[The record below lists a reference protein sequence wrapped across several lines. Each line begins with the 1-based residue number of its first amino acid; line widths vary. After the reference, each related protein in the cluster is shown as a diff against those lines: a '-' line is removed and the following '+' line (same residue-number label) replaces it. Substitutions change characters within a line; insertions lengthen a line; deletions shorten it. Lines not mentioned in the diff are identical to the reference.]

1 MIGTIVNTGT
11 ILAGSLLGSALK
23 KGINEKYQDALY
35 TAMGL
40 AATGMSITA
49 IPGMLLYLNGQLPQ
63 YLIACAIGFVVAFVL
78 TTMFYKPKEDE

>member
-23 KGINEKYQDALY
+23 KGINEKYQEALY

-40 AATGMSITA
+40 AATGLRQPVSSSVYRQSGA
-49 IPGMLLYLNGQLPQ
+49 GQPV
-63 YLIACAIGFVVAFVL
+63 GNDS
-78 TTMFYKPKEDE
+78 EH